1 LHPDFLRIREIL
13 LAFSGENRI
22 FTRVSGG
29 QIMRTKEKRVKLSV
43 YQNEDCENLFETLGH
58 DLKRNERLAS
68 HTTFDIGGE
77 AEFFYVAR
85 RPEDLI
91 RAIQGAREAGIA
103 VFVLGGGSNVLV
115 SDSGFKG
122 LVIKNLCVETYLND
136 RKIACQSGAWLDDVV
151 NLACENSLSGMEF
164 AAGIPG
170 TVGGAVFGNAGA
182 FGRAVGDLLTEAVII
197 TRGGKVE
204 RVERGYF
211 EFGYRESKLRKTKDT
226 LLSATFELNQGEREK
241 IEGKLKKN
249 LEERR
254 KKLPQ
259 EEKSAGCFFR
269 NVVNN
274 GKKVSAGSL
283 LEQIG
288 AKKMRQGDAAVFEKH
303 ANILI
308 NSGKAKANDIR
319 KLARSLKERVKDKF
333 DIDLEEEVVYLS

>member
-1 LHPDFLRIREIL
+1 MTAKKKTAE
-13 LAFSGENRI
+13 S
-22 FTRVSGG
+22 
-29 QIMRTKEKRVKLSV
+29 SV
-43 YQNEDCENLFETLGH
+43 YQKEVFEDLFGTLGH
-58 DLKRNERLAS
+58 DLKRNEKLAP
-68 HTTFDIGGE
+68 HTTLGIGGE

-85 RPEDLI
+85 RSEDLV
-91 RAIQGAREAGIA
+91 RAIQAAKDAGIP

-122 LVIKNLCVETYLND
+122 LVIKNLCVEIYLND

-151 NLACENSLSGMEF
+151 SLACENSLSGMEF

-182 FGRAVGDLLTEAVII
+182 FGRAVGDLLTEAVIL
-197 TRGGKVE
+197 TRGGSVE
-204 RVERGYF
+204 RVEKGYF
-211 EFGYRESKLRKTKDT
+211 EFGYRESKLRETKDS
-226 LLSATFELNQGEREK
+226 LLSATFELSTGEREK
-241 IEGKLKKN
+241 IQGELKKN
-249 LEERR
+249 SEERR

-269 NVVNN
+269 NVVSN
-274 GKKVSAGSL
+274 GKKVSAGFL

-308 NSGKAKANDIR
+308 NSGKAKAKDIR
-319 KLARSLKERVKDKF
+319 KLARSLKQRVKDKF